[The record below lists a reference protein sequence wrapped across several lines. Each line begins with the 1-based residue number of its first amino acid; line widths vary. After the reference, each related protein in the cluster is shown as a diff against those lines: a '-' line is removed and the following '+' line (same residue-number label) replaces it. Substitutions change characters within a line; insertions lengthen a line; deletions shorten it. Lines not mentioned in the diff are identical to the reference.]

1 MVHDSLDHSIYS
13 SFHRWDDPRLYQWAM
28 TLLSSWYQF
37 INWYQLI
44 STDINW
50 YQPISTD
57 MKWYQLIWTDINR
70 YQLRYQLISVDI
82 SSYQLISFHISW
94 YRLISVDISWYPFKN
109 DESTQAKKPPTDAM
123 GFVQS
128 RNDSIARLSVWLTY
142 HHGLQL
148 LPLRYVT
155 WTSSMGNFAGAT
167 IGKQQKCTC
176 AMVKTLFF

>member
-1 MVHDSLDHSIYS
+1 
-13 SFHRWDDPRLYQWAM
+13 
-28 TLLSSWYQF
+28 
-37 INWYQLI
+37 
-44 STDINW
+44 
-50 YQPISTD
+50 
-57 MKWYQLIWTDINR
+57 
-70 YQLRYQLISVDI
+70 
-82 SSYQLISFHISW
+82 
-94 YRLISVDISWYPFKN
+94 
-109 DESTQAKKPPTDAM
+109 M

>member
-13 SFHRWDDPRLYQWAM
+13 SFHRWDDPHLYQWAV
-28 TLLSSWYQF
+28 TLLSSW
-37 INWYQLI
+37 
-44 STDINW
+44 
-50 YQPISTD
+50 
-57 MKWYQLIWTDINR
+57 
-70 YQLRYQLISVDI
+70 YQLISVDI
-82 SSYQLISFHISW
+82 SWYQLISVDISWYRLISVHISW
-94 YRLISVDISWYPFKN
+94 YHFISVDIGWYQLISVDISWYPFKN

-176 AMVKTLFF
+176 AMVKTLFFKVILPIKGW